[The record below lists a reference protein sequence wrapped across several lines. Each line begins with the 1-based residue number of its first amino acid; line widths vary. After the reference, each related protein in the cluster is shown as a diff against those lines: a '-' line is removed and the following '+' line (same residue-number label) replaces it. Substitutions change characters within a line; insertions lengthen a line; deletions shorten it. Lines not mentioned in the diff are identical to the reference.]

1 MTYTID
7 LSAELYGPT
16 MDLYNTRRDPIPT
29 PTSVI
34 TSCAAFCGIT
44 YYDSERAA
52 QDYIERIRAFFGTV
66 PTLLSHDSLKA
77 YPVDAFHAF
86 SAHMEVDRIMRK
98 IDVQAIVRSWADN
111 GWLFLP
117 DDSMLSPQEWPAL
130 KKRMIDD
137 DPKIYTQITQRPG
150 GTRTQI
156 AGWYATA
163 YRIAHGKTWDPIIH
177 N

>member
-1 MTYTID
+1 MTYQIN

-44 YYDSERAA
+44 YYDRERATH
-52 QDYIERIRAFFGTV
+52 DYIERVRAFFGTV
-66 PTLLSHDSLKA
+66 PTLLSRDSLTA

-86 SAHMEVDRIMRK
+86 SAHMEVNKIMRK

-111 GWLFLP
+111 GWVYLLDRSVLP
-117 DDSMLSPQEWPAL
+117 PQEWPAL

-137 DPKIYTQITQRPG
+137 DPDIYSQVTQRPG
-150 GTRTQI
+150 STREQI
-156 AGWYATA
+156 ANRYAIA
-163 YRIAHGKTWDPIIH
+163 YRMTHGRAWHPTIH
-177 N
+177 D

>member
-16 MDLYNTRRDPIPT
+16 MDLYATSRDPIPT

-44 YYDSERAA
+44 YYDRERATH
-52 QDYIERIRAFFGTV
+52 DYIERVRAFFGTV
-66 PTLLSHDSLKA
+66 PTLLSRDSLKA

-98 IDVQAIVRSWADN
+98 IDIQAIIRSWADD
-111 GWLFLP
+111 GWVFLP
-117 DDSMLSPQEWPAL
+117 DGMFLLPQKWPAL

-137 DPKIYTQITQRPG
+137 DPGLYAQVTQRPG
-150 GTRTQI
+150 STRQQI
-156 AGWYATA
+156 ADRYATA
-163 YRIAHGKTWDPIIH
+163 YQIAYGKTWHPTIH

>member
-16 MDLYNTRRDPIPT
+16 MDLYTTDRDPIPT

-34 TSCAAFCGIT
+34 TSCAAFCGIA
-44 YYDSERAA
+44 YYDRRRAT
-52 QDYIERIRAFFGTV
+52 QDYIERVRAFFGTV
-66 PTLLSHDSLKA
+66 PTLLSYDSLKA

-98 IDVQAIVRSWADN
+98 IDIQAIVRSWEDH
-111 GWLFLP
+111 GWVFLH
-117 DDSMLSPQEWPAL
+117 DDSMLSPQEWPTI
-130 KKRMIDD
+130 KKRMIHD
-137 DPKIYTQITQRPG
+137 DPKIYTQVTQQPG

-156 AGWYATA
+156 VDRYATA
-163 YRIAHGKTWDPIIH
+163 YRITHAKTWNPTR
-177 N
+177 